1 MTTIAVSDKCIPEW
15 LSISCS
21 LQDWGLVYWEPACLV
36 RSPESCV
43 TAARCSCARVV
54 HWKVKVTSSLPDVWQ
69 QLFEQQDIIVLCTIH
84 FHPCLHGNNTNA
96 PVSGYTDWKRNPG
109 TCLSETSELYPWAE
123 MASDWNMVSNQQSF
137 IDELIDQ
144 WRDCFIACLK
154 AKSNKKLSYRW
165 QTASAIAD
173 KPRDAGL

>member
-1 MTTIAVSDKCIPEW
+1 
-15 LSISCS
+15 
-21 LQDWGLVYWEPACLV
+21 
-36 RSPESCV
+36 
-43 TAARCSCARVV
+43 
-54 HWKVKVTSSLPDVWQ
+54 
-69 QLFEQQDIIVLCTIH
+69 
-84 FHPCLHGNNTNA
+84 
-96 PVSGYTDWKRNPG
+96 
-109 TCLSETSELYPWAE
+109 